1 MEYGEI
7 VSFSVSASCPHCTE
21 YTDLTQDELSS
32 GNCECMHCNK
42 QFKVVINDNLN
53 QRKIK

>member
-7 VSFSVSASCPHCTE
+7 VSFAVSASCPHCTE

-32 GNCECMHCNK
+32 GNCECMHCK
-42 QFKVVINDNLN
+42 KEFKVVLN
-53 QRKIK
+53 SN